1 MIVGNLVLPEGKYC
15 SDWDAYPKAASRI
28 MFLAETGSSVYG
40 TSSADGGDLDYLGIS
55 LMPANEVLGLRP
67 FSSLVWR
74 TAENGE
80 RSKAGDIDLS
90 IHSLHKFV
98 ELASAGNPSI
108 LVSLFTPPERMY
120 STRSGDELLKFSDN
134 FVTKSAGRR
143 FLGYM
148 DAQRKRMEDSRAG
161 LRAPRSNRPELVAQ
175 FGYDTKF
182 AMHMLRLGIQGCEFL
197 TEGRITLPIP
207 GADGEMLRAVRAG
220 RYSYKEI
227 MSVAIDLE
235 EELRETL
242 DSADVPEHA
251 DWQKVNDFLT
261 RVHIEAWFDGA
272 L

>member
-1 MIVGNLVLPEGKYC
+1 MIVGNLDLPEGKYC
-15 SDWDAYPKAASRI
+15 SDWNAYPKAASRI

-40 TSSADGGDLDYLGIS
+40 TSSAEGGDLDYVGIS

-74 TAENGE
+74 TTEEGK
-80 RSKAGDIDLS
+80 RSRAGDIDLS
-90 IHSLHKFV
+90 IYSFRKFV
-98 ELASAGNPSI
+98 DLASAGNPSI
-108 LVSLFTPPERMY
+108 LVSLFTPPERAY
-120 STRSGDELLKFSDN
+120 STRSGDELLKFSEN

-161 LRAPRSNRPELVAQ
+161 LRAPRSNRPELVAK

-182 AMHMLRLGIQGCEFL
+182 AMHMLRLGVQGCEFL
-197 TEGRITLPIP
+197 TEGRISLPVP
-207 GADGEMLRAVRAG
+207 GKDGEMLRAVRDG
-220 RYSYKEI
+220 RYSYEEV
-227 MSVAIDLE
+227 MSVATDLE

-242 DSADVPEHA
+242 RSANVPEHA
-251 DWQKVNDFLT
+251 DWQKVDDFLT
-261 RVHIEAWFDGA
+261 HVHIEAWSDGA